1 MFEPRSF
8 RYELDA
14 DAGVA
19 TLTLDRPERLNALT
33 FEAYDELR
41 RIFPAL
47 SAEKAVRVVV
57 ITGSGRAFC
66 SGGDVEDIIGALF
79 ARDFRGLLEFTRMT
93 CDVVREIRACRK
105 PVIGALNGTVAGAGA
120 VIATACDLR
129 VAAESAKIAYLFT
142 RVGLSGADMGAAW
155 MLPRIVGLAKASE
168 LLMTGDFISAQE
180 AHRIGLYNRVV
191 PDGEALPAALELARK
206 LSKGPS
212 FAIEITKDALGR
224 EAAMDLPSALEAE
237 AQIQAALMMHPDFR
251 ESYDAFVA
259 KREAEVPVRAVDTA
273 GVRALLDERH
283 ATWAAEVS
291 AFARSALA
299 PRPEPEGD
307 AAGRVEARALLA
319 AMGAARVFAPI
330 GARDLRGC
338 CLAREAVAAASP
350 LADAVWALQGLGI
363 TPLLLAGSEEQ
374 KERWVA
380 RGLAG
385 DAMGAFA
392 ITEPEA
398 GSDVASLTTRAT
410 RDGDAWVLDG
420 RKCLI
425 SNAGIA
431 DWYVTFAS
439 TDPERGS
446 RGITAFLVPA
456 DAPGLAFAGAQV
468 MSAAHPLG
476 ELVFEGCRVP
486 ASAVIGEVGAGFK
499 LGMATLDQLRPT
511 VGAAACGMAR
521 RALDEA
527 LDHALG
533 RVQFGKPLSDFQIVQ
548 EKLGRMA
555 IELDA
560 ARLLVYRAAWEKDH
574 GAERITLEAAMAK
587 AYATEAAQRVID
599 QAVQILGGKGV
610 LASSVVDRLYR
621 SVRALR
627 IYEGTT
633 EIQHLIVAGRI
644 LADAKETQEAR
655 A

>member
-1 MFEPRSF
+1 M
-8 RYELDA
+8 
-14 DAGVA
+14 
-19 TLTLDRPERLNALT
+19 RP
-33 FEAYDELR
+33 
-41 RIFPAL
+41 
-47 SAEKAVRVVV
+47 
-57 ITGSGRAFC
+57 
-66 SGGDVEDIIGALF
+66 
-79 ARDFRGLLEFTRMT
+79 
-93 CDVVREIRACRK
+93 
-105 PVIGALNGTVAGAGA
+105 
-120 VIATACDLR
+120 
-129 VAAESAKIAYLFT
+129 
-142 RVGLSGADMGAAW
+142 
-155 MLPRIVGLAKASE
+155 
-168 LLMTGDFISAQE
+168 
-180 AHRIGLYNRVV
+180 
-191 PDGEALPAALELARK
+191 
-206 LSKGPS
+206 
-212 FAIEITKDALGR
+212 
-224 EAAMDLPSALEAE
+224 
-237 AQIQAALMMHPDFR
+237 
-251 ESYDAFVA
+251 
-259 KREAEVPVRAVDTA
+259 VDTH

-283 ATWAAEVS
+283 AAWAREVS
-291 AFARSALA
+291 AFARTELA
-299 PRPEPEGD
+299 PRAEPTGD
-307 AAGRVEARALLA
+307 AAGRTEARDLLA
-319 AMGAARVFAPI
+319 AMGRDGLYAPI
-330 GARDLRGC
+330 GVRDLRGC

-363 TPLLLAGSEEQ
+363 TPLLLAGTDEQ
-374 KERWVA
+374 RDRWA
-380 RGLAG
+380 APGLAG
-385 DAMGAFA
+385 EAMGAFA
-392 ITEPEA
+392 ITEAEA
-398 GSDVASLTTRAT
+398 GSDAASLRTRAT
-410 RDGDAWVLDG
+410 PDGDGWVLDG

-456 DAPGLAFAGAQV
+456 ETPGLAFAGAQV

-476 ELVFEGCRVP
+476 EIVFEGCRVP
-486 ASAVIGEVGAGFK
+486 GSAVIGEVGAGFK
-499 LGMATLDQLRPT
+499 LAMATLDQLRPT

-527 LDHALG
+527 LDHALA
-533 RVQFGKPLSDFQIVQ
+533 REQFGKPLANFQIVQ

-644 LADAKETQEAR
+644 LADAKEAQAAREAG